1 VLLNEGKGT
10 LEDRIWTSLS
20 VSPGCSVSGD
30 FNGDG
35 KPDLALNTAEG
46 ITILLGTGKES
57 APFSLGSTIPIANTL
72 CLRGIGDLNGDGI
85 LDLAVAT
92 STSVVTLLGNGDGTF
107 TQKSSLPTPV
117 GAGYIVLA
125 DFNHDGKLDF
135 ATSSNLIAL
144 GNGDGTFQTPTNV
157 AAVVPPG
164 GFTYVATGD
173 INNDGWPDLVFSV
186 DEQAASAYVLLNNH
200 TGGFTQVPTNYG
212 GLTNEA
218 VLADLNGDGNLDLIL
233 SYSVYLGNGQ
243 GDFTF
248 DTELSFD
255 TGAQFGFNIVADVNG
270 DGIPD
275 VEFLSANTV
284 AIFLGKGD
292 GTFETPY
299 FLGGGQSPG
308 DLLAVNAHGQAA
320 GAGKP
325 DLLLPDE
332 TGGILTLFNLT
343 K

>member
-1 VLLNEGKGT
+1 VLLNEVKGT

-186 DEQAASAYVLLNNH
+186 DEQAASAYVLLNN
-200 TGGFTQVPTNYG
+200 
-212 GLTNEA
+212 EA